1 MNRLESGQTKKL
13 FPMDFEQLHW
23 IYNNILKP
31 IYVDYRNAKKGL
43 PNLIY

>member
-1 MNRLESGQTKKL
+1 
-13 FPMDFEQLHW
+13 MDFEQLHW

-43 PNLIY
+43 PNLIYFPTAKRSGS